1 MLTTR
6 SSTNSLGT
14 RTVVHS
20 LKDAVHHGHHSGL
33 EETVATIVVRAQGPG
48 RVRGLG
54 TNKIEF

>member
-14 RTVVHS
+14 RIVVHS
-20 LKDAVHHGHHSGL
+20 IRDAVHHGHHSAP
-33 EETVATIVVRAQGPG
+33 EETVDRIVVRAQGPG
-48 RVRGLG
+48 RVRGPG

>member
-14 RTVVHS
+14 RIVVHS
-20 LKDAVHHGHHSGL
+20 LKDAVHHGPHSGL